1 MLRPRVGAFKRHS
14 AEGNVMAEGTSRALA
29 ADAARLARLQPAPT
43 GVARMVLDTDAANEI
58 DDQFALAY
66 AVLSPERIE
75 VEAIYAAPFH
85 GGRSRGPE
93 DGMLQ
98 SYDEVRRVLDRMGCR
113 DDPRVHKGS
122 RAWLPGPDRPATSPA
137 AEDLIAR
144 ATGDEPLYV
153 VAIGAPTNVASA
165 ILTAPEIVDRIVVVW
180 LGGNPTYW
188 HRAVEFNVYQD
199 IHASRVLLEC
209 GVALVHV
216 PCVNV
221 TEHLRTTRAEIDQF
235 VRGRGEIGDYLADLF
250 AGYYRDHF
258 ARSKPLWDLGPVAWL
273 VNPAWLPTMA
283 IHSPILTA
291 DGTWSHDAARHLI
304 GEVRSVDRDAVFGDL
319 FTKLGL
325 VGRHSPATS

>member
-1 MLRPRVGAFKRHS
+1 MAKGTEGISRV
-14 AEGNVMAEGTSRALA
+14 LA
-29 ADAARLARLQPAPT
+29 ADAVRLARLQPPPV
-43 GVARMVLDTDAANEI
+43 GVARVVLDTDAGNEI

-66 AVLSPERIE
+66 AVLSPERIAL
-75 VEAIYAAPFH
+75 EAVYAGPFQ

-98 SYDEVRRVLDRMGCR
+98 SYDEVHRVLDRLGCR
-113 DDPRVHKGS
+113 DDPRVHTGS
-122 RAWLPGPDRPATSPA
+122 RAWLAGPDRPIGSPA
-137 AEDLIAR
+137 AEDLVAR
-144 ATGDEPLYV
+144 ATASDQPVYV
-153 VAIGAPTNVASA
+153 VALGAPTNVASA

-180 LGGNPTYW
+180 LGGNPAYW

-199 IHASRVLLEC
+199 MHASRVLLEC
-209 GVALVHV
+209 GVPLVHV

-221 TEHLRTTRAEIDQF
+221 TEQLRTTRAEIDRF
-235 VRGRGEIGDYLADLF
+235 VRGRGAIGDYLADLF
-250 AGYYRDHF
+250 AGHCGDHV

-304 GEVRSVDRDAVFGDL
+304 GEVRSVDRDSVFGDL
-319 FTKLGL
+319 FTKLDG
-325 VGRHSPATS
+325 VGRHSPAAPR